1 MNRWKKTGIL
11 MMLLLAVGMLLPGCT
26 IKDGGDEKLRDVE
39 FTVLSEE
46 EIPPEFLDFIIG
58 KQSQPFKLTY
68 TTDEYLYI
76 AAGYGEQ
83 TTGGYSIA
91 VKDCYMTENALV
103 FDTELLGPSA
113 SEDSIPGAS
122 FPYIVIKVEKTD
134 MTVIFR

>member
-11 MMLLLAVGMLLPGCT
+11 MMLLLAVGILLPGCT

-83 TTGGYSIA
+83 TTGGYSIS

-134 MTVIFR
+134 KTVIFK

>member
-11 MMLLLAVGMLLPGCT
+11 MMLLLAVGILLPGCT

-83 TTGGYSIA
+83 TTGGYSIS

-103 FDTELLGPSA
+103 FETELLGPSA

-134 MTVIFR
+134 KTVIFK

>member
-1 MNRWKKTGIL
+1 
-11 MMLLLAVGMLLPGCT
+11 MLLLAVGILLPGCT

-46 EIPPEFLDFIIG
+46 EIRPEFLDFIIG

-83 TTGGYSIA
+83 TTGGYSIS

-134 MTVIFR
+134 KTVIFK

>member
-11 MMLLLAVGMLLPGCT
+11 MMLVVAVGMLLPGCT

-103 FDTELLGPSA
+103 FDTELIGPSA

>member
-11 MMLLLAVGMLLPGCT
+11 MMPLLAVGILLPGCT
-26 IKDGGDEKLRDVE
+26 IQDGGDETLRAVE
-39 FTVLSEE
+39 VTVLSEE

-83 TTGGYSIA
+83 TTGGYSIS

-134 MTVIFR
+134 MTVIFK

>member
-11 MMLLLAVGMLLPGCT
+11 MMLLLAVGILLPGCT

-134 MTVIFR
+134 MTVIFK

>member
-83 TTGGYSIA
+83 TTGGYSIS

-134 MTVIFR
+134 KTVIFK

>member
-11 MMLLLAVGMLLPGCT
+11 MMLLLAVGILLPGCT

-83 TTGGYSIA
+83 TTGGYSIS

-134 MTVIFR
+134 MTVIFK

>member
-26 IKDGGDEKLRDVE
+26 IKDGGDERLRDVE
-39 FTVLSEE
+39 FTVLSED

-103 FDTELLGPSA
+103 FDTELIGPSA